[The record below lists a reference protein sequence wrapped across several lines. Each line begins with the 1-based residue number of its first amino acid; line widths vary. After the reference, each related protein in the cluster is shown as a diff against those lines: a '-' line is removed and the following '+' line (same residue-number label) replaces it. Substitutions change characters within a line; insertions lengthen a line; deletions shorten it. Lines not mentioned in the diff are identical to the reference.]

1 MIEKLIM
8 SENNIPDGILHD
20 QDLYKVELNNKEFT
34 LSFNTHLFSDQVGIE
49 FCEQYKDFTKCHI
62 KCKLE
67 DEYFCNV
74 ELKTSLNKKDV
85 YKVKVLSVSEF
96 VKIANEELNKEA
108 GKGHYPWEY
117 LNTYISPGIK
127 SAVIELSIWLKYKG
141 VEYTMCNLQLNTNEI
156 EYIWE

>member
-1 MIEKLIM
+1 MIEKFIM

-20 QDLYKVELNNKEFT
+20 QDLYKIELNSKELT
-34 LSFNTHLFSDQVGIE
+34 LSFETHLFSDQEGIE

-67 DEYFCNV
+67 DEYFCNA
-74 ELKTSLNKKDV
+74 ELETALNKKDM

-96 VKIANEELNKEA
+96 VELANAELKKIKDNDF
-108 GKGHYPWEY
+108 HWTY
-117 LNTYISPGIK
+117 LYMYISPGIR

-141 VEYTMCNLQLNTNEI
+141 VEYDMCKLELNTDEI

>member
-1 MIEKLIM
+1 MTEKLVM

-20 QDLYKVELNNKEFT
+20 QDLYKIELNSKELT
-34 LSFNTHLFSDQVGIE
+34 LSFETHLFSDQEGIE

-67 DEYFCNV
+67 GEYFCNA
-74 ELKTSLNKKDV
+74 ELETALNKKDM
-85 YKVKVLSVSEF
+85 YKVKILSVSEF
-96 VKIANEELNKEA
+96 VELANAELKKIKENDF
-108 GKGHYPWEY
+108 HWTY
-117 LNTYISPGIK
+117 LYTYISPGIR

-141 VEYTMCNLQLNTNEI
+141 VEYDMCKLELNTDEI